1 MIIHQYELS
10 VAEKPVVVPAALQQ
24 RVIEQV
30 EWYFSD
36 ENLLKDSFLMKHI
49 HRNKQGL
56 VSLKLVASFRK
67 VKSITK
73 DWRVVQA
80 SLLHSSELELN
91 SDQNKVRRRN
101 PVPEVDYSHTYRTVI
116 VQNHPNPQPRAE
128 EVEREFSKYGEVTLV
143 RILSPG
149 SAVPMDV
156 KPSRKRHLA
165 IGKEVC
171 ILVEFESLD
180 GARRACKRFASQ
192 QSWRDQIHVA
202 LLSQREGGEDKV
214 REGRKPDEHFL
225 SPSKTPGHRN
235 GGSTP
240 PMNTAPGSRRRHK
253 GSPANSRKFLSPDKG
268 QEKAYLSD
276 SSCSV
281 SRARSPR
288 LSPEPIRKFPS
299 DQLLTRSHRNVQESR
314 LIRQPWGPDGSKG
327 FLKIHPTLPVVSI
340 AS

>member
-1 MIIHQYELS
+1 MHAEIP
-10 VAEKPVVVPAALQQ
+10 VAVPAELQQ
-24 RVIEQV
+24 RIIEQV

-36 ENLLKDSFLMKHI
+36 ENLLKDTFLMKHI

-80 SLLHSSELELN
+80 SLLHSSQLELN
-91 SDQNKVRRRN
+91 SEQNKVRRKAA
-101 PVPEVDYSHTYRTVI
+101 VPEVDYSHTYRTVI
-116 VQNHPNPQPRAE
+116 VQNYPDTEPQAE
-128 EVEREFSKYGEVTLV
+128 EIETEFSKYGEVTLV
-143 RILSPG
+143 RIISPG

-156 KPSRKRHLA
+156 KPSRKRHAA
-165 IGKEVC
+165 IGKELC

-180 GARRACKRFASQ
+180 GARQACKRFASQ
-192 QSWRDQIHVA
+192 QSWRDQVSVA
-202 LLSQREGGEDKV
+202 LLSRKESTEEKT

-225 SPSKTPGHRN
+225 SPSKSPGHRDTGN
-235 GGSTP
+235 RKR
-240 PMNTAPGSRRRHK
+240 NK
-253 GSPANSRKFLSPDKG
+253 GSPASGRRFLSPDK

-281 SRARSPR
+281 SRSRSPR

-299 DQLLTRSHRNVQESR
+299 DQFLTRSHRNLQESR

-327 FLKIHPTLPVVSI
+327 FLKIHSTLPVVSI